1 MRCPRRSERSPAD
14 AGAVTVEAALALGT
28 LVLVAAAAVAAVA
41 AVAAAVRCTDAAR
54 ELVRQAARG
63 DADRGRVAAA
73 ILAPAGARTDLRF
86 DGDTVV
92 ATVTARPAGPL
103 PIRISG
109 SATAVVEPGLS
120 AGGAP
125 APAGGTGAAAA
136 PIDDEATGVPGDPSA
151 EPDDEA
157 TDGPPAHDPAPDAPV
172 PTGAASGGDP

>member
-73 ILAPAGARTDLRF
+73 TLAPAGARTDLRF
-86 DGDTVV
+86 DGDIVV

-109 SATAVVEPGLS
+109 SATAVVEPGLG

-125 APAGGTGAAAA
+125 APAGGSDAAAA
-136 PIDDEATGVPGDPSA
+136 PLDEPPPGPDDPSA
-151 EPDDEA
+151 VPDDEV
-157 TDGPPAHDPAPDAPV
+157 TGGPPAPA
-172 PTGAASGGDP
+172 PTGAAPGGGP